1 MTLQVN
7 IPNNPFKH
15 RHFCTLLQNV
25 FIIHKDNCNPP
36 SGYLEVYHDN
46 KQVVA
51 GLDWGV
57 QSAGDRRIY
66 NDNIKNNI
74 QELYTSLLTI
84 STDIDKNVNQIN
96 TDYQE
101 LNKLIEILKERN
113 IILKQ
118 KLGIAED
125 TYDGSD
131 TMISNYKDMYNLQYL
146 KNFSLGLGIVFSV
159 VLITKLFKGQ
169 NIALKPTIS

>member
-1 MTLQVN
+1 ML
-7 IPNNPFKH
+7 
-15 RHFCTLLQNV
+15 
-25 FIIHKDNCNPP
+25 
-36 SGYLEVYHDN
+36 
-46 KQVVA
+46 
-51 GLDWGV
+51 
-57 QSAGDRRIY
+57 
-66 NDNIKNNI
+66 
-74 QELYTSLLTI
+74 
-84 STDIDKNVNQIN
+84 NQIN